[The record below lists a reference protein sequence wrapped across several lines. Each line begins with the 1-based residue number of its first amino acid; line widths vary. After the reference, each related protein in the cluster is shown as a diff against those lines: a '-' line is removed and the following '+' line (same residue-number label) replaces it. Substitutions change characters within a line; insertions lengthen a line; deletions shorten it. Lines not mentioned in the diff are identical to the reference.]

1 MPGNYHYLGLIC
13 RALPG
18 ARIIHSMRDPMDSC
32 LSNYTRLFNQTMEF
46 AYDLQDLGRHYNRYV
61 RYMRHW
67 DRVVPKPMLLHMPYE
82 TLVDD
87 LPTQARRII
96 AHIGLDWDDACL
108 AFHENR
114 RPVRTA
120 SVAQVRK
127 PVYQSSVA
135 RWRGYGEHL
144 IPLRELVGD
153 DYPHG
158 LV

>member
-1 MPGNYHYLGLIC
+1 
-13 RALPG
+13 
-18 ARIIHSMRDPMDSC
+18 
-32 LSNYTRLFNQTMEF
+32 
-46 AYDLQDLGRHYNRYV
+46 
-61 RYMRHW
+61 MRHW

-127 PVYQSSVA
+127 PVYPSSVA

-144 IPLRELVGD
+144 KPLRELVGD

>member
-1 MPGNYHYLGLIC
+1 
-13 RALPG
+13 
-18 ARIIHSMRDPMDSC
+18 MRDPMDSC

-61 RYMRHW
+61 RCMRHW
-67 DRVVPKPMLLHMPYE
+67 DRVIPRAMLLHMPYE

-144 IPLRELVGD
+144 RPLRELVGD